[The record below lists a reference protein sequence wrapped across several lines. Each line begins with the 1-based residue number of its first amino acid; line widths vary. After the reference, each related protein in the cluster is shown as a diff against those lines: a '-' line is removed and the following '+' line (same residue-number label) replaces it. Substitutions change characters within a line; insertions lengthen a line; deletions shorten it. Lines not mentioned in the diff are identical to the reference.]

1 MVIFNPKQTLLFL
14 VFLLIAS
21 CNQEK
26 TQLPSIP
33 PDCTESSTIQSD
45 KAADGLSF
53 DVFLP
58 PCYEHE
64 TNTRYPILIWTTSP
78 LLIDT
83 PAELLINNQ
92 EIHPLIIIKLFN
104 SGGENYEQR
113 LAEELVPYVDA
124 HYRTIAERPFRAV
137 AGISHGGAI
146 AARSGWRYPD
156 LFGQAITIS
165 GGIANNEK
173 DKFTDWITAVSPE
186 EYPNILIDVGTDD
199 GIMPLTDDYRDVLN
213 SQEVS
218 YSFTTQPGGHTLTYW
233 EDHIPDYL
241 RWLDTIWQTQEK

>member
-1 MVIFNPKQTLLFL
+1 MVIFNLKQTLLFL
-14 VFLLIAS
+14 VFLLIVS
-21 CNQEK
+21 CIQAK

-33 PDCTESSTIQSD
+33 PDCTETSTIQSD

-58 PCYEHE
+58 PCYEQE
-64 TNTRYPILIWTTSP
+64 TNIRYPILIWTTSP

-83 PAELLINNQ
+83 PAESLINNQ

-113 LAEELVPYVDA
+113 LAEELVPYVDT

-137 AGISHGGAI
+137 AGISYGGAI
-146 AARSGWRYPD
+146 AARSGWRYPG

-173 DKFTDWITAVSPE
+173 GKFTDWITAVSPG

-199 GIMPLTDDYRDVLN
+199 GIMPLTDDYRNVLDN
-213 SQEVS
+213 QEVP
-218 YSFTTQPGGHTLTYW
+218 YTFTSQPGGHASQYW
-233 EDHIPDYL
+233 STHIPDYL
-241 RWLDTIWQTQEK
+241 RWLDTTWLDQEN